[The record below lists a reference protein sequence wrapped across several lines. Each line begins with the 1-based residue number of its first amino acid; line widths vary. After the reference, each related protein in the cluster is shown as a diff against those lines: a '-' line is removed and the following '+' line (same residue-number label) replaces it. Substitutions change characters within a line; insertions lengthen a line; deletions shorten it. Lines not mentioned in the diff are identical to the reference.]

1 VNFKCIMLWCL
12 VSIISPSIACQQ
24 QHTVVAVANTILSRY
39 DAWSNER
46 SARGVVPLQLCG
58 RLGLET
64 RWSIEFMVVVPAQ
77 RPDQD

>member
-1 VNFKCIMLWCL
+1 
-12 VSIISPSIACQQ
+12 
-24 QHTVVAVANTILSRY
+24 
-39 DAWSNER
+39 
-46 SARGVVPLQLCG
+46 LQLCG